1 MDINPFGGET
11 PVNKVLPSDG
21 GLVFDHVVEVF
32 GEFTWVNWG
41 VWPVLETK

>member
-21 GLVFDHVVEVF
+21 GLVFENVAVF
-32 GEFTWVNWG
+32 GKSHG
-41 VWPVLETK
+41 SIGGAGQC